1 MKLLKMNE
9 YILKE
14 IFSFINNKRK
24 MKIIKYN
31 KKLMSKIDITKL
43 SYQKLFFDSLI
54 TPELLANPSILLK
67 NKLFDEETTK
77 KLISEWE
84 KEITEIFEEK
94 NIFYFHSTDIP
105 KDLQI
110 LEVSKN
116 KEKDLNKNFP
126 NLTILN
132 LYDLDKI
139 EIPCSFL
146 SNIESLCF
154 KNVKNIKFLSSK
166 PNISLNKLKHLY
178 MDNIS
183 FDRQSE
189 NDSLNIEI
197 KNLEYLDIRV
207 KEIDGE
213 DDDEDGDEDEEEFCD
228 DMPRKGFIN
237 NELFKYLIEIFN
249 FKFLSEFV
257 TDKEEMIIDFEIYD
271 TYKSTF
277 QKPEILFR
285 EKSLEKLNFF
295 NLKIFYE
302 LTDASG
308 VYVLI
313 RSFDFNYSFSKTKG
327 NKYIFKT
334 KYKYIGSGD
343 ECNYA
348 LTEKENRYC
357 DEFKYNDYYFKN
369 KKISIKGSDL
379 RMFEEEF
386 NLNDINSL
394 KLDLHNDEENCLDE
408 FKGLFNDFECN
419 NKILESIHL
428 NILDINDEMKII
440 ENINKLV
447 ELKVFIVYDD
457 CLLKND
463 DLIKLMKN
471 LSDLKSLFLID
482 ISFNS
487 KLNLDEKEEKIIY
500 KLFPDISIKTS
511 KQSSSIK
518 WESNNIE
525 LKSRNNQ
532 LSNKELGPSN

>member
-1 MKLLKMNE
+1 MKFLKMNK
-9 YILKE
+9 YILNE

-24 MKIIKYN
+24 MKIIKYC

-43 SYQKLFFDSLI
+43 SYQKLFFDSII
-54 TPELLANPSILLK
+54 TPELLANPSMLQK
-67 NKLFDEETTK
+67 NKIFDEETTK

-84 KEITEIFEEK
+84 KEITGIFEEK

-110 LEVSKN
+110 LEVNKN
-116 KEKDLNKNFP
+116 NEKDLNKNFP

-132 LYDLDKI
+132 LYDLNNI

-146 SNIESLCF
+146 YSIESLCF
-154 KNVKNIKFLSSK
+154 KNAKNIKFLSSK

-183 FDRQSE
+183 FAEQSE

-197 KNLEYLDIRV
+197 SNLEYLDLRV

-213 DDDEDGDEDEEEFCD
+213 YDDEDDEDEDEEYSD
-228 DMPRKGFIN
+228 DIPKKGFIKK
-237 NELFKYLIEIFN
+237 EVFKYLIKIFN

-257 TDKEEMIIDFEIYD
+257 TEKEEGNIDFEIYD

-277 QKPEILFR
+277 KNPKILFR

-295 NLKIFYE
+295 NLKIFYD
-302 LTDASG
+302 LTIASG
-308 VYVLI
+308 AYVLS
-313 RSFDFNYSFSKTKG
+313 RSFDFTYSFYKTKG

-334 KYKYIGSGD
+334 KYKCIGSGD
-343 ECNYA
+343 DCNYA

-369 KKISIKGSDL
+369 KKISIEGSDL
-379 RMFEEEF
+379 RMFEEDF
-386 NLNDINSL
+386 NLTEINSL

-408 FKGLFNDFECN
+408 FIGLFDNFECN
-419 NKILESIHL
+419 NEILESIKL
-428 NILDINDEMKII
+428 NILDINDEMNII
-440 ENINKLV
+440 ANINKLE
-447 ELKVFIVYDD
+447 ELKVFIIYDD
-457 CLLKND
+457 CLLGND

-471 LSDLKSLFLID
+471 LSVLKSLFLIK

-487 KLNLDEKEEKIIY
+487 KLNLNEKEEKVIY

-532 LSNKELGPSN
+532 LNNKE